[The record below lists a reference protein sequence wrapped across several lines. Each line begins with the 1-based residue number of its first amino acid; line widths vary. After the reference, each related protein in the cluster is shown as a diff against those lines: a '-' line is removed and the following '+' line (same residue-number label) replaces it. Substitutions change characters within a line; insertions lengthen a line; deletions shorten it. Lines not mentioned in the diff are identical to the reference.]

1 MKQSIDNK
9 ILSKMQKCGR
19 SSVFFP
25 ADFVNYGEPKSVAK
39 ALERLTNVNKII
51 RVARG
56 VYCYPKID
64 KILGLGV
71 IYPTLEDIAQRIAQ
85 RDRTKIAPTGAYA
98 VNRLGLSTQV
108 PVNIVYLTDG
118 SPRKIKVYDKFY
130 ITFKRVTPKQLSFKH
145 EITMLLTFALKEI
158 GEGKVTEEQL
168 SRIKSIVSQ
177 IPQNLIND
185 DMTLI
190 PVWIRNIID

>member
-19 SSVFFP
+19 GSVFFP